1 MKSSLGSALRVALRG
16 VRGAAVTPVAD
27 LTDDELR
34 RERARASDAI
44 DAAFWRFTM
53 CRRAPPP
60 PVAVPWAY
68 ALRWIT

>member
-1 MKSSLGSALRVALRG
+1 M
-16 VRGAAVTPVAD
+16 TPVAD

>member
-1 MKSSLGSALRVALRG
+1 VNL
-16 VRGAAVTPVAD
+16 AA

-34 RERARASDAI
+34 RERARAHDAI

-68 ALRWIT
+68 GLRNACDAEARRRRP